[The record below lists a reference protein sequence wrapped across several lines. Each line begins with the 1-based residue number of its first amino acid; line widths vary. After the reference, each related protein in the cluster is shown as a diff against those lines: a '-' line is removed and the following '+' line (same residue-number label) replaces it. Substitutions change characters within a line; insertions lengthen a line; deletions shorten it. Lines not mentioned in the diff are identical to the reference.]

1 MTDAAKVELTKNFEK
16 LVLNALITGG
26 EYLDIDDCY
35 EQGFDSAY
43 KKHKQMVEN
52 LQKHEAQFRKE
63 RFRKDIIDVFE
74 LFNASNLDIPA
85 FTRAEVEE
93 FLDDQVV
100 DTIYTAV
107 TTLREKIEQKLGTS
121 EVNACAKPEPDEDY
135 DVFDNDDITIQNFL
149 KQFR

>member
-1 MTDAAKVELTKNFEK
+1 MTDTAKVELTKKFEK
-16 LVLNALITGG
+16 LVLDALITGG

-35 EQGFDSAY
+35 EQGFDNAY
-43 KKHKQMVEN
+43 KKHQQMVES

-63 RFRKDIIDVFE
+63 RFRKDIIDMFE
-74 LFNASNLDIPA
+74 LLNASNLDIPA

-121 EVNACAKPEPDEDY
+121 EANPYIDCDTCASSDCDN
-135 DVFDNDDITIQNFL
+135 NDDITIQNFL